1 MLQIQQHKKPL
12 LMVAGIIVILL
23 VVGFYFTREEPDRK
37 IDVSEYGTIGDGIHN
52 DTAAIQKALDAA
64 KQGQGHIQVVV
75 PKGTYKLTQTLRI
88 YQDTHLLLKDG
99 VVFLRSHDDSMLVNG
114 DPGDMYEGYNGNGN
128 ITIEGGVWDGN
139 VLEYPDA
146 FNAIGIARAEN
157 VTIRNIEVRD
167 VADDH
172 GIDLNSSKNVLIEN
186 SRFVGFLDTSADHSR
201 YFSEAIQVSEH
212 TKLGFSQIG
221 EFDGTP
227 NENVTIRN
235 CYFGASGTKGT
246 TAWPVGIGSHGS
258 VHDQFNS
265 DITLSNNTFD
275 GMTFVGIRI
284 FKWKDTTIQ
293 DNSFLRSARGIAFS
307 NPSGKGESSKNADG
321 VQTSLPQSGSNVL
334 ITGNTFEDISR
345 EMIYAVGWPTKK
357 EESKIESIE
366 IRDNRFNNQL
376 GEHQRPAIFLSWV
389 NDVDISN
396 NTINNAYKGMELAFV
411 SDGKVSDNHF
421 EDITST
427 VIQSSEPD
435 RSYQLQGYT
444 TGLTFTKNTLSRFG
458 KDGIS
463 LQNTTDFMIED
474 NILNAAGSKDSSHV
488 IEIGAH
494 SKSGQITGNT
504 FVSRIGQDLTKVFLS
519 RPDQDVE
526 ISGNKSKIK

>member
-12 LMVAGIIVILL
+12 LVVAGILLILL
-23 VVGFYFTREEPDRK
+23 VAGFYFTREEPDSI
-37 IDVSEYGTIGDGIHN
+37 IDVSEYGAIGDGIHN
-52 DTAAIQKALDAA
+52 DTAAIQKALNVA
-64 KQGQGHIQVVV
+64 KDGQGHTQVVV
-75 PKGTYKLTQTLRI
+75 PKGTYKLTKTLRM
-88 YQDTHLLLKDG
+88 YQDTHLLLKEG
-99 VVFLRSHDDSMLVNG
+99 VVFLRSHNDSMLVNG
-114 DPGDMYEGYNGNGN
+114 DPGDMYDDYNGNGN

-157 VTIRNIEVRD
+157 VTIRNIEIRD

-186 SRFVGFLDTSADHSR
+186 SRFVGFLDTTGDQSR

-227 NENVTIRN
+227 NQNVTIRN
-235 CYFGASGTKGT
+235 CYFGSSGTKGT

-258 VHDQFNS
+258 VHDQYNS
-265 DITLSNNTFD
+265 DIILSNNTFD
-275 GMTFVGIRI
+275 GMTFVGIRV
-284 FKWKDTTIQ
+284 FKWKDTKIQ

-307 NPSGKGESSKNADG
+307 NPSGKGESSKNSEW
-321 VQTSLPQSGSNVL
+321 VQTSLPQSGSSVE

-345 EMIYAVGWPTKK
+345 EMIYAVGWPSKK
-357 EESKIESIE
+357 VDSKIESLKIS
-366 IRDNRFNNQL
+366 DNTFTNQL
-376 GEHQRPAIFLSWV
+376 GENQRPALFLSWV
-389 NDVDISN
+389 NDVDISHNTFN
-396 NTINNAYKGMELAFV
+396 NTYKGMELAFV
-411 SDGKVSDNHF
+411 SDGKVLDNTF
-421 EDITST
+421 EDIAST

-444 TGLTFTKNTLSRFG
+444 TGLTFTKNTLSRYG

-463 LQNTTDFMIED
+463 LQNASEFAIQD
-474 NILNAAGSKDSSHV
+474 NILNGAQSKDFSSAIV
-488 IEIGAH
+488 IGPH

-504 FVSRIGQDLTKVFLS
+504 FISRKGQELTKVFLS
-519 RPDQDVE
+519 TPDQEVE
-526 ISGNKSKIK
+526 ISGNKSKTE